1 MPALPLDEAGKYVAG
16 AYGVF
21 VALILIYVAIMAAK
35 LQRIEREL
43 QSLTELAQRP
53 PPGARLMAAVT
64 RRRLRRIESL
74 LARWRKRGRHWDTRP
89 YYPAILDIA
98 GPHGARRRGRQ
109 GRRGQD
115 RGPAARRRARARRVA
130 HGHRHGAPLGGGGR
144 IELELRAYES
154 ADLDGAFLVVAATE
168 DNQTN
173 VRVFEDAEARQM
185 LCNVVDVTHLC
196 NFILPSIVRRGD
208 LAIAV
213 STGGASPAMARRIR
227 LSLGEC
233 YGDEYAVA
241 MELLGSLREELKQM
255 YPAPED
261 RKVLFERMVYSDFMD
276 MVRAGDA
283 DGIEAWVQRCIDE
296 GPGYASPEEHQSDA
310 RGGAARSASC
320 ASSRWRSRTSP
331 VP

>member
-1 MPALPLDEAGKYVAG
+1 MSASRARPL
-16 AYGVF
+16 
-21 VALILIYVAIMAAK
+21 
-35 LQRIEREL
+35 
-43 QSLTELAQRP
+43 
-53 PPGARLMAAVT
+53 ARLRDALA
-64 RRRLRRIESL
+64 RRRDRGRESTPSRRRIESL
-74 LARWRKRGRHWDTRP
+74 LARWRKQGRRWDTRP

-98 GPHGARRRGRQ
+98 GRTAVVIGAGKVGEGKIEGLLAGGARVRVVSLTATDIVRRWAGE
-109 GRRGQD
+109 
-115 RGPAARRRARARRVA
+115 
-130 HGHRHGAPLGGGGR
+130 GR
-144 IELELRAYES
+144 IELEERAYRT
-154 ADLDGAFLVVAATE
+154 ADLDGAFMVIAATE
-168 DNQTN
+168 NNATN

-241 MELLGSLREELKQM
+241 MELLGSLREELKEM
-255 YPAPED
+255 YPAPDD

-283 DGIEAWVQRCIDE
+283 EGIEVWVRRCIDE
-296 GPGYASPEEHQSDA
+296 GPGYASPEEHRA
-310 RGGAARSASC
+310 MLEAARSECKLRFRPLEIENLAGTVNG
-320 ASSRWRSRTSP
+320 R
-331 VP
+331 